1 MDSFGLEKV
10 VANLARTKR
19 EVLVVMSNQAQN
31 YFLSS
36 FKKQGFDGK
45 KWQEVKRRMP
55 GTSSY
60 KYPKGRGL
68 QRRTSPILV
77 GAGWKVRG
85 GGLRLAVGN
94 MAQTAQFNGTE
105 QVSMRVNSKVG
116 KYHNEGGDH
125 LPQRQFVGTTM
136 ELNKMQ
142 IAKMEQIVDRIW
154 KL

>member
-1 MDSFGLEKV
+1 MDKFGFDKV
-10 VANLARTKR
+10 KANLARTKR

-45 KWQEVKRRMP
+45 KWQEVKRRIP
-55 GTSSY
+55 DTSSY

-77 GAGWKVRG
+77 GAGFGVRG
-85 GGLRLAVGN
+85 GGLRRAVGN
-94 MAQTAQFNGTE
+94 MAQTASFNGTE
-105 QVSMRVNSKVG
+105 QIKMTVNSKVG

-125 LPQRQFVGTTM
+125 LPQRQFVGTTT

-142 IAKMEQIVDRIW
+142 IAKMEQIVNRIW